1 MTTQPSASRTPI
13 WAAAVLGLGV
23 LLGALAF
30 GAFFYHARAPVQ
42 SVRVVGAATLPF
54 EADIAKWRLTLSRQ
68 VSETG
73 LEEGYAGLRQDVER
87 VRAALV
93 AAGLPDS
100 AITLQAA
107 AAQPQWGPQGRSGYV
122 LQQPLFVVS
131 ERPEQLEALAFDPG
145 PVLGGAAL
153 EFSQLEYFYSA
164 IAELKHSLL
173 AEATRDARRRA
184 EEIAGS
190 TEGAI
195 GKLVSARAGVFQITE
210 PLSTEVS
217 GAGLHSTSTRK
228 KEITVTVHAD
238 FTLR

>member
-1 MTTQPSASRTPI
+1 MTTQSATSRSTI

-23 LLGALAF
+23 VLGAVAF
-30 GAFFYHARAPVQ
+30 GAFFYHARAPEQ
-42 SVRVVGAATLPF
+42 TVRVVGSATLPF

-68 VSETG
+68 VPDGG
-73 LEEGYAGLRQDVER
+73 LQQGYASLRQDVER
-87 VRAALV
+87 VRSALT
-93 AAGLPDS
+93 AAGVPDT
-100 AITLQAA
+100 AIALQAA

-122 LQQPLFVVS
+122 IQQALFVVS
-131 ERPEQLEALAFDPG
+131 ERPEQLETFAFDPG
-145 PVLGGAAL
+145 RVIGDAAL
-153 EFSQLEYFYSA
+153 EFSQLEYFYSG

-190 TEGAI
+190 SDGSI

-217 GAGLHSTSTRK
+217 GFGVHSTATRR

-238 FTLR
+238 FTLD